1 MLGKLLKHE
10 FRATGKLLGPLNLF
24 LILVAIIGNIVLHF
38 GYKTAD
44 PQNALMIISNTAF
57 SGLSIFIIAI
67 YSLTIFTLII
77 LTAVYLTVRFYKTM
91 YGNQGY
97 LTHTLPVSTTTVLN
111 VKLLAA
117 VFWMLVAFAIA
128 ILSLFILSCSENP
141 FDSIT
146 LSRLRDE
153 TLAQTGFH
161 LEVLLLIIAVLII
174 TVCASLVLMV
184 CASLAIGQ
192 LFNQFRIPAAI
203 GAYVVFYIIQ
213 QVISLLSL
221 GSLGIAQINALQ
233 QASGQLSVMPD
244 SSFFHWLFC
253 LIIIEEIAYAVIYYL
268 ICYFITKKKQN
279 LE

>member
-268 ICYFITKKKQN
+268 ICYFITKKKLN

>member
-38 GYKTAD
+38 GYETAD
-44 PQNALMIISNTAF
+44 SQNALTIISNTAF

-111 VKLLAA
+111 VKLLTA

-146 LSRLRDE
+146 LSRLREE

-161 LEVLLLIIAVLII
+161 LEVLLLVIAVLII

-233 QASGQLSVMPD
+233 QASGQLSVMPG
-244 SSFFHWLFC
+244 SSFFHWLFR

-268 ICYFITKKKQN
+268 ICYFITKKKLN

>member
-192 LFNQFRIPAAI
+192 LFNQFRISAAI

-268 ICYFITKKKQN
+268 ICYFITKKKLN